1 LNDVG
6 GNLPNMSK
14 SEADAFIF
22 WSVLKK
28 LGYTFDIKKYKENLL
43 NNVILPNT
51 LIEYQGIFYR
61 VTDSFPTNFIGE
73 DFFLGVGLKMELLQR
88 GSIQFKSEQTS
99 NTFLLF
105 GCLPNLPVS
114 PIDSDKL
121 EVLNRKLYRVDSFKE
136 PFQDKVDL
144 RFVDNEYFVL
154 IYDANKITNPL
165 TSINIE
171 FLGVSGIVL
180 NNVNLSNVGGVSLGM
195 IHSVSPITSDKLTIK
210 IKI

>member
-1 LNDVG
+1 
-6 GNLPNMSK
+6 
-14 SEADAFIF
+14 
-22 WSVLKK
+22 
-28 LGYTFDIKKYKENLL
+28 
-43 NNVILPNT
+43 
-51 LIEYQGIFYR
+51 
-61 VTDSFPTNFIGE
+61 
-73 DFFLGVGLKMELLQR
+73 MELLQR

-105 GCLPNLPVS
+105 GCLPNLPTS

-121 EVLNRKLYRVDSFKE
+121 EVLNRKLYRVDSFKL